1 MRNEVR
7 HFLRLPVEQS
17 GESFATSDW
26 KAIGMGKS
34 LTSSGKGHGGQ
45 LPEVLAENI
54 RVLLEQHREDLERGS
69 RAQAVVRKIAGFVGS
84 VGFIY
89 LHLLFYGVWVLI
101 SAGVSSLPRLDP
113 HLERLAA
120 CAALESL
127 FLSACILFNQNRNQK
142 IADERAQ
149 LHLNISLLA
158 ERESTRLMQMAVAIA
173 ERLGIPAADD
183 SDLKELMKDIQPK
196 EVLEEIKRTKEDGKK
211 APGDLPA
218 RSAQPGAGR

>member
-1 MRNEVR
+1 
-7 HFLRLPVEQS
+7 
-17 GESFATSDW
+17 
-26 KAIGMGKS
+26 MGKD
-34 LTSSGKGHGGQ
+34 TSSTGSTKGQSGQ

-89 LHLLFYGVWVLI
+89 LHLLIYGVWVLI

-113 HLERLAA
+113 HFEVLAV

-127 FLSACILFNQNRNQK
+127 FLSACILFNQNRNQQV
-142 IADERAQ
+142 ADERAQ

-158 ERESTRLMQMAVAIA
+158 ERESTRVMQMAVAIA
-173 ERLGIPAADD
+173 ERLGIAAADD
-183 SDLKELMKDIQPK
+183 GDLKELMEDIQPT
-196 EVLEEIKRTKEDGKK
+196 EVLEEIKRKNEDGRES
-211 APGDLPA
+211 G
-218 RSAQPGAGR
+218 G